1 MTKYLAII
9 KDSFREALASRVL
22 WLLLVL
28 ITLLLLVIAPLG
40 YHEVVTWRL
49 GDNDVRGWEQL
60 MHTVR
65 TDGKK
70 NTPSPARRIFTLL
83 DDKLQERLVKVKLPG
98 IDDDTSGP
106 FEFMSVSGEFRKSLN
121 KAIEQPNFYDDESF
135 KSVPLLSDELRDL
148 KEAGPESLTESEVG
162 RFNRLLLEAS
172 FPDLVRGSP
181 PTSIQL
187 KYGWWEFFDPF
198 SLRRATLQEWLQTG
212 ASFVMTWFVGAIG
225 VLVAILVTSPIVPQM
240 FDTGSLHLLLSKPI
254 SRWLLFLAKFVGGC
268 AFICICAT
276 YLVTGLWL
284 ILGVRFGVWDPKLLL
299 GIPIYLFVFA
309 IYYSVSSLV
318 GVVYRSPIVCIVL
331 TVVFWGLCFLV
342 GFAKVTFE
350 NTIWSSSR
358 ITRVFDAEESVVAV
372 NELGVAHVWDES
384 TRRWREVFVTPQQK
398 QSRGLMI
405 AAPELRNMNQ
415 PIGPIY
421 DQKHERLLSA
431 QMTSPGPGMSERA
444 LNVGAR
450 SDDWEPRSE
459 NAAPTGTQAMFREPS
474 GEILL
479 VARVGLFRLTGDPL
493 EKRRPVKLFG
503 VQLPLQ
509 TAGPFEN
516 VSPPDTNATILTPPS
531 AAALNSSTGML
542 ALYTR
547 GHLRLL
553 DRDEQGVYAVTA
565 EHRLDGQE
573 RQPVVLAFGGST
585 ILLGRQDGRVQ
596 ALDEATFAEQMS
608 TNPEGPNQ
616 VRFLSASPDGRWFA
630 VLLHNGNLW
639 MYDAEAKSLA
649 LAAIAGQ
656 SGISCATFS
665 ESGKLYVADRAI
677 RVTAYDL
684 PDFTLQKRY
693 SPHLGVWMRAYRY
706 GLLPLYT
713 IFPKPGELGTT
724 FEYFMSGKETQATGS
739 SEENLSASQRD
750 LDPWAPL
757 WSSALF
763 MFVVLGIA
771 CVYIEW
777 QEF

>member
-1 MTKYLAII
+1 VNKYLAII

-28 ITLLLLVIAPLG
+28 ITLLLLVLAPLG

-60 MHTVR
+60 MHKVR

-70 NTPSPARRIFTLL
+70 DEPSPSRRIFTLL

-98 IDDDTSGP
+98 IDEDARGP
-106 FEFMSVSGEFRKSLN
+106 FEFMGVANDFRKSLN
-121 KAIEQPNFYDDESF
+121 QAIEQPDFYDETSF
-135 KSVPLLSDELRDL
+135 TKVPLLSDELREL
-148 KEAGPESLTESEVG
+148 KETGPETLDASEVG
-162 RFNRLLLEAS
+162 RFNRLLMEAS
-172 FPDLVRGSP
+172 FPELVRGSP

-187 KYGWWEFFDPF
+187 KYGWWEFFDPIP
-198 SLRRATLQEWLQTG
+198 LRRATLQEWLQTG

-240 FDTGSLHLLLSKPI
+240 FDPGSLHLLLSKPI
-254 SRWLLFLAKFVGGC
+254 SRWLLFLAKFCGGC
-268 AFICICAT
+268 AFICICAS

-309 IYYSVSSLV
+309 IYYSVSALF

-331 TVVFWGLCFLV
+331 TILFWGVCFLV
-342 GFAKVTFE
+342 GFAKITFE
-350 NTIWSSSR
+350 NTIWSSSQ
-358 ITRVFDAEESVVAV
+358 ITRVFDADDSLIAV
-372 NELGVAHVWDES
+372 NELGVAHVWNEAN
-384 TRRWREVFVTPQQK
+384 REWREIFTTQQQK
-398 QSRGLMI
+398 QSRGILI
-405 AAPELRNMNQ
+405 AAPELRNMMQ
-415 PIGPIY
+415 PLGPIY
-421 DQKHERLLSA
+421 DQKHERLISA
-431 QMTSPGPGMSERA
+431 PVASPRPGMRDRA
-444 LNVGAR
+444 LTVGSR

-459 NAAPTGTQAMFREPS
+459 NSMPTGSQALFRES
-474 GEILL
+474 DGEILL
-479 VARVGLFRLTGDPL
+479 VSSVGLFRLTGDPL
-493 EKRRPVKLFG
+493 EKKRPVKLFG
-503 VQLPLQ
+503 IQLPLQ

-516 VSPPDTNATILTPPS
+516 ISPPDTNATVLTPPS
-531 AAALNSSTGML
+531 TAALNRSNGTL

-547 GHLRLL
+547 GHLTLL
-553 DRDEQGVYAVTA
+553 ARDDQGNYEVSA
-565 EHRLDGQE
+565 ETRLDGEE
-573 RQPVVLAFGGST
+573 RQPVVMAIGGST

-596 ALDEATFAEQMS
+596 ALDAATFEEQMS
-608 TNPEGPNQ
+608 INPEGPNQ
-616 VRFLSASPDGRWFA
+616 VRFINSSPDGRWFA

-649 LAAIAGQ
+649 LAPIAGQ
-656 SGISCATFS
+656 GGISCATFS
-665 ESGKLYVADRAI
+665 ESGQLYIADQAV
-677 RVTAYDL
+677 RVTAYEL
-684 PDFTLQKRY
+684 PDFTRQHRY
-693 SPHLGVWMRAYRY
+693 SPSLGIWMRAYRY